1 MKSKCFSA
9 DSASIRE
16 GQRGRRPLSRCSRGL
31 RGRQGFRQRRKDS
44 PRPLEQSR
52 GRCQDS
58 QGEQE
63 HGGSQAC
70 RQVSVDAEVID
81 VTAVAIFVLLLRNR
95 KVLLDQAFMW
105 FLLTVAVTISATV
118 NVVVPAVVK
127 ANVNISGL
135 VKLICCCSV

>member
-1 MKSKCFSA
+1 
-9 DSASIRE
+9 
-16 GQRGRRPLSRCSRGL
+16 
-31 RGRQGFRQRRKDS
+31 
-44 PRPLEQSR
+44 
-52 GRCQDS
+52 
-58 QGEQE
+58 
-63 HGGSQAC
+63 
-70 RQVSVDAEVID
+70 VSVDAEVID